1 MMSELSIKILII
13 AISIVIL
20 GVVGCV
26 MFCVHKK
33 NEYKTYAIK
42 YMLEK
47 ISFGETLTIKG
58 KNDDSYINV
67 EYKKV
72 TPEQNK

>member
-1 MMSELSIKILII
+1 MSELSINILII

-20 GVVGCV
+20 GVVICV
-26 MFCVHKK
+26 TISVHIK

-47 ISFGETLTIKG
+47 ISIGETLTINA
-58 KNDDSYINV
+58 KNDDIFINV
-67 EYKKV
+67 EYKNNP
-72 TPEQNK
+72 PEQNK

>member
-1 MMSELSIKILII
+1 MSELSINILII
-13 AISIVIL
+13 AISIAIL
-20 GVVGCV
+20 GVAICV
-26 MFCVHKK
+26 TIRAHIK

-47 ISFGETLTIKG
+47 ISIGETLTIKA
-58 KNDDSYINV
+58 KKDNIFINV

-72 TPEQNK
+72 NSDSNK